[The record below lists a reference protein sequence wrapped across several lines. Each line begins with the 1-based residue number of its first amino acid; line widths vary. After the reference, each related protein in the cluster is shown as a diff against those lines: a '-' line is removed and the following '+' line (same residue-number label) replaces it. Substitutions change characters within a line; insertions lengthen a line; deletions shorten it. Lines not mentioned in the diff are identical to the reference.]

1 MIQYITF
8 IVHYI
13 SIIITSVS
21 PPNTRSQI
29 LGVGDPW
36 PKHFTSSSRSSLE
49 LSLNH
54 YLHTSKR
61 ELLKTKQESL
71 SNHGQPSILHRKENL
86 TPPLVFQVLHA
97 LAPPYFLTSFP
108 FVSLPMFAAVSHD
121 SFLTLSCL
129 GTITHAVFSSVGTLL
144 PLHGSSSLIIQISA
158 LMVPPEKTGF
168 VFSFFTP

>member
-1 MIQYITF
+1 MLF
-8 IVHYI
+8 
-13 SIIITSVS
+13 
-21 PPNTRSQI
+21 RSS
-29 LGVGDPW
+29 GR
-36 PKHFTSSSRSSLE
+36 TSLE

-121 SFLTLSCL
+121 SFLTLSCSGCVFL
-129 GTITHAVFSSVGTLL
+129 FVLSSPRHCCILPSFCLSTHYLTGSTIIVSSVVLL
-144 PLHGSSSLIIQISA
+144 SPFHPALSRASPIKKNII
-158 LMVPPEKTGF
+158 PKTPENN
-168 VFSFFTP
+168 

>member
-13 SIIITSVS
+13 SVIITSVS
-21 PPNTRSQI
+21 PPNIRSQI

-36 PKHFTSSSRSSLE
+36 PKHFTSSSRSSLQ

-71 SNHGQPSILHRKENL
+71 LNHGQPSILHRKENL
-86 TPPLVFQVLHA
+86 PLLWSFRCSVHWPCLVSDLLSIRQPPHVHCQPRFFSY
-97 LAPPYFLTSFP
+97 P
-108 FVSLPMFAAVSHD
+108 
-121 SFLTLSCL
+121 SCL
-129 GTITHAVFSSVGTLL
+129 GTLTHAAFSSVGTLL

-168 VFSFFTP
+168 VFPFFTP